1 MANDLLR
8 VTMKK
13 NVRWLTL
20 CLLTACSATVDNPD
34 PHRTFN
40 ENALEFNMDVDDYVL
55 RPLAAGYDTIAP
67 EVIQESISNFLM
79 NWKEPFYCI
88 NYAVSFDA
96 EHATNS
102 VFRFVINSTLGI
114 LGLFDVAE
122 QIGLEKAETSYKAT
136 LKEMEIPNGDYLV
149 LPVFGPSSTR
159 DAIAEP
165 ISWFADPV
173 GYFIGFPYMLLKA
186 IASAISDRASNMQLV
201 DNMKKD
207 QATLYSTMKSIYFQK
222 FISKG
227 SALEEPEPEDNEEEE
242 IKESKE

>member
-1 MANDLLR
+1 
-8 VTMKK
+8 MKK
-13 NVRWLTL
+13 NFRWLTF
-20 CLLTACSATVDNPD
+20 CLLTACAATPDNPD

-55 RPLAAGYDTIAP
+55 RPLAVGYQGILPD
-67 EVIQESISNFLM
+67 VMQESVSNFLM

-96 EHATNS
+96 EHATNA
-102 VFRFVINSTLGI
+102 VFRFVINSIFGI

-122 QIGLEKAETSYKAT
+122 QIGLEKAETSYKKT

-149 LPVFGPSSTR
+149 LPIFGPSSTR

-173 GYFIGFPYMLLKA
+173 GYFIGFPYMILKA
-186 IASAISDRASNMQLV
+186 VVAAIDDRASNMKLV
-201 DNMKKD
+201 DDMKKD
-207 QATLYSTMKSIYFQK
+207 QDTLYSTMKSIYFQK
-222 FISKG
+222 FVTNYS
-227 SALEEPEPEDNEEEE
+227 SDNEEEDDDDE
-242 IKESKE
+242 EEGNNETDTEQKQ